1 MNKYLNALS
10 DLFTDDVFKLLIDK
24 KFKEAKAVM
33 KTLGMKK
40 FDIDKIIKDSKKIK
54 WLNVQNAKA
63 RWH

>member
-1 MNKYLNALS
+1 MSKYLNALS

-54 WLNVQNAKA
+54 WVKLGG
-63 RWH
+63 